1 MSHGNPPRDQ
11 QPNGNPSVIEER
23 VRNKRFGGRIEF
35 KWGRHSCLPDWQEC
49 LPDRQECLSHW
60 KN

>member
-1 MSHGNPPRDQ
+1 
-11 QPNGNPSVIEER
+11 